1 MIAFAILILVNTYIF
16 MTTGTT
22 QAVAPGEKGWTI
34 FGSMGCGWT
43 RKQLEHM
50 KKVKKPF
57 TFVDCDKGN
66 CDDVDAFPTIVDPNG
81 EKHVGFK
88 EV

>member
-1 MIAFAILILVNTYIF
+1 MLPYIILTLVNLYILVNT
-16 MTTGTT
+16 GKPPVV
-22 QAVAPGEKGWTI
+22 QEGWTI

-57 TFVDCDKGN
+57 TFVDCDNGDCK
-66 CDDVDAFPTIVDPNG
+66 DVDAFPTIVAPNG